1 MGEDSEYSTFS
12 VGSPTTMPEG
22 NKRAKDPTWAN
33 RKEEVEDDDD
43 HDEARFGKKVTAGFG
58 FQKASENVVK
68 GRKILTAKRR
78 TAPAAS
84 SGAFAGFGAFG
95 GFGGAKA
102 EEAPVAAVVPAA
114 AEPVADAA
122 ASDWKCD
129 VQTLSSGHSIPMVGL
144 GTWKADKENEVGN
157 AVKWA
162 LEAGYTH
169 LDCASCYGNEAEVG
183 TAFAESIAGGTKRA
197 DIFITS
203 KLWNSEHAHVKA
215 SVEASIRDL
224 QCEYL
229 DLYLIHWPQNW
240 EHVDGQHVSFTKN
253 EDGSMKYT
261 DVPLMDTWAALEA
274 CVDEGLIRSIG
285 LSNFNEKQIQE
296 IYDNG
301 RIKPAMLQVEVHP
314 FFQQDS
320 TVKFAQ
326 DLGLTVTAY
335 SPLGSGAV
343 INGMRVIDHPEL
355 AAVGKK
361 HDKSPAQVV
370 TAWLLARGIVV
381 IPKSVKQDRIKQNL
395 DVMFTLDD
403 EDMSKISALNAD
415 ARSGWGGPQ
424 VERDGKMEAR
434 DISHPQYPFK

>member
-1 MGEDSEYSTFS
+1 MARDEAKAKESLTALFGKIDTNGNGSLEYSELQRVFGEHADQFLQFCDKDADKAITCDEWLTGILNDTADMSEEDFTANW
-12 VGSPTTMPEG
+12 VTRMEG
-22 NKRAKDPTWAN
+22 CLAD
-33 RKEEVEDDDD
+33 
-43 HDEARFGKKVTAGFG
+43 
-58 FQKASENVVK
+58 
-68 GRKILTAKRR
+68 
-78 TAPAAS
+78 APALSAIS
-84 SGAFAGFGAFG
+84 TC
-95 GFGGAKA
+95 K
-102 EEAPVAAVVPAA
+102 
-114 AEPVADAA
+114 
-122 ASDWKCD
+122 
-129 VQTLSSGHSIPMVGL
+129 LSSGHSIPMVGL

-183 TAFAESIAGGTKRA
+183 TAFAESIAGGTQRA
-197 DIFITS
+197 DIFVTS
-203 KLWNSEHAHVKA
+203 KLWNSEHEPANVKA
-215 SVEASIRDL
+215 SVQASIRDL

-240 EHVDGQHVSFTKN
+240 EHIDGQHVSFTKN

-285 LSNFNEKQIQE
+285 LSNFNETQIQE

-314 FFQQDS
+314 FFQQES

-326 DLGLTVTAY
+326 DLGLKVTAY

-355 AAVGKK
+355 AAIGEK
-361 HDKSPAQVV
+361 HGKSPAQVV
-370 TAWLLARGIVV
+370 TAWLLARNIVV
-381 IPKSVKQDRIKQNL
+381 IPKSVKQERIQQNL
-395 DVMFTLDD
+395 DVIFTLDA
-403 EDMSKISALNAD
+403 EDIGKISALNAD
-415 ARSGWGGPQ
+415 ARSGWGGPL